1 MVIDKNEVLR
11 YLGYRGQNIDASI
24 ESLLEECLNELQ
36 TISKDKYVYSIFDM
50 ERRNSHIA
58 LKDTTLIF
66 KGADINKHLMYSKRC
81 VLMAATLGLEVD
93 KHIDLYSRTDLTK
106 GIIFDA
112 CASSAI
118 EGLCDSLEEKIR
130 KEAKNMG
137 YEITS
142 RYSPGYG
149 DFSMYIQKDILQVLK
164 AYERI
169 GLTVNENHIMIPRKS
184 VTAVIGFQKVKCAE
198 KNDKC
203 SRCNQNDCLYR
214 KSGEGNGG

>member
-11 YLGYRGQNIDASI
+11 YLGYRGQNIDANI
-24 ESLLEECLNELQ
+24 ESLLEECMNELKI
-36 TISKDKYVYSIFDM
+36 ISKGKYVYNIFDI
-50 ERRNSHIA
+50 EKCNRNII
-58 LKDTTLIF
+58 LKDTTLSLS
-66 KGADINKHLMYSKRC
+66 GGDINKHLMYSEKC
-81 VLMAATLGLEVD
+81 ILMSATLGLEVD
-93 KHIDLYSRTDLTK
+93 KRISIYSRTDLTK
-106 GIIFDA
+106 AIILDA
-112 CASSAI
+112 CASSAV
-118 EGLCDSLEEKIR
+118 EELCDCVEEEIR
-130 KEAKNMG
+130 EEAKNMG

-149 DFSMYIQKDILQVLK
+149 DFSIRVQKDILDILK
-164 AYERI
+164 AYECI

-214 KSGEGNGG
+214 KSGEDNGG